1 MCHEAVD
8 NFSGNHDYNILYLF
22 NKSALISYYTQVSTI
37 NNCQIVKYSDKRAYP
52 LKPYLFNQL
61 NAYAF
66 LRSPNQAKDVN
77 IPDNGRHFYHVS
89 CVRGL
94 PVSLM

>member
-1 MCHEAVD
+1 MCHDIVD
-8 NFSGNHDYNILYLF
+8 NFSGKHDYNILYLF
-22 NKSALISYYTQVSTI
+22 TKSALIFYYAQDSAI

-52 LKPYLFNQL
+52 LKPHLFKQL
-61 NAYAF
+61 KAYVF
-66 LRSPNQAKDVN
+66 FRSPNQANDVN
-77 IPDNGRHFYHVS
+77 IPDKGRHFDHVS